1 VLIAEDEYKT
11 DQTLVRWA
19 KEQLEKEFRVS
30 FVFSKADNP
39 NSLVGLDVISQAD
52 ALLVS
57 VRRRPLPADQ
67 LNQIRSFIASGKPVL
82 GIRTASHAFSLRG
95 KAPTDEL
102 ADWPEFDAE
111 VFGGNYTNHHGNDL
125 IATVSVT
132 KHSDHPLVSSKDFGT
147 EIFQSGGSLYKV
159 SPLRPGTNALW
170 MGQIANQPA
179 EPVAWTFVRADSG
192 RSFYTS
198 LGHESDFANDA
209 FSALLLNAAH
219 WLVDSNRRYLPADI
233 EHQQH
238 MVERGEGKQR

>member
-1 VLIAEDEYKT
+1 
-11 DQTLVRWA
+11 WA

-57 VRRRPLPADQ
+57 VRRRPLPADE

-132 KHSDHPLVSSKDFGT
+132 KHSDHPLVSSK
-147 EIFQSGGSLYKV
+147 
-159 SPLRPGTNALW
+159 
-170 MGQIANQPA
+170 
-179 EPVAWTFVRADSG
+179 
-192 RSFYTS
+192 
-198 LGHESDFANDA
+198 
-209 FSALLLNAAH
+209 
-219 WLVDSNRRYLPADI
+219 
-233 EHQQH
+233 
-238 MVERGEGKQR
+238 